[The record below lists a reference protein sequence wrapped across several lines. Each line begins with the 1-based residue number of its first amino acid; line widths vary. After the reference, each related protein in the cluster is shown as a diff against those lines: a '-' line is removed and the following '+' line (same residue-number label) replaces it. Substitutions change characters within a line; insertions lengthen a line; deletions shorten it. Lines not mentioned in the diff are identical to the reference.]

1 MKRHKK
7 LTKEERRTDTV
18 PVLKALTSA
27 RTKFSVTKEY
37 IYIIHIYIY
46 IFKHISSFG
55 QIAQW
60 LERVHGKHKV
70 VGSNPTRANVLYGI
84 EKP

>member
-27 RTKFSVTKEY
+27 RARFSVTKEY
-37 IYIIHIYIY
+37 IYIIHIIHIYIY
-46 IFKHISSFG
+46 IYIYIYLTTSHRS
-55 QIAQW
+55 A
-60 LERVHGKHKV
+60 R
-70 VGSNPTRANVLYGI
+70 
-84 EKP
+84 